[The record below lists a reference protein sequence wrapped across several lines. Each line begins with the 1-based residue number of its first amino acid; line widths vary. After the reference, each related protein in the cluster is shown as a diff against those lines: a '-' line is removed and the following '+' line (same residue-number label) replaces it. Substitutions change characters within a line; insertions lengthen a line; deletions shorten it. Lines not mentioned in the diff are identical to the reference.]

1 MTGHALISKIRSRAL
16 QIYIKQTAELEQ
28 KFYFPCFI
36 DINPIAARD

>member
-28 KFYFPCFI
+28 KFI
-36 DINPIAARD
+36 SRDASSSTR